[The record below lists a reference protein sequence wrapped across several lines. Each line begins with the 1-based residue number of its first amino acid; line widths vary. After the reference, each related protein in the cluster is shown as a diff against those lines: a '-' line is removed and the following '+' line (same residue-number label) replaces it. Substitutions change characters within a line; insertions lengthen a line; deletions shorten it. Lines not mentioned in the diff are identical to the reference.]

1 MVMDKRNIWSII
13 AVVVLLVVVYTVDS
27 LFFRGEFWLRLIAN
41 IAIVAVFFVF
51 IYKYVGLEKVRKI

>member
-1 MVMDKRNIWSII
+1 MDKRNVRGII
-13 AVVVLLVVVYTVDS
+13 AVVVLLVVVYVVDS

-41 IAIVAVFFVF
+41 IAIVVVFFVF

>member
-1 MVMDKRNIWSII
+1 MDKRNVRGII
-13 AVVVLLVVVYTVDS
+13 AVVILLIVAYAVDS
-27 LFFRGEFWLRLIAN
+27 LFFRGEFWLKLVAN